1 MRLINKKPYLTL
13 AQCVQC
19 GLVENT
25 ILTANKRGSKAWDII
40 KDPDDSRMI
49 LVGYEGLKPEYRRMV
64 DERYGNVYEQVAR
77 QPILEMVVNDAK
89 AVEFYKRYRFGGNN
103 EKFLPLHNTDKHVG
117 GTVNKYVRAASWLN
131 FFSREDLKQ
140 VAKGLGINL
149 TKLYEQAGVLIKVEK
164 ENGKM
169 AGYTGIDVLP
179 GEFPGTYQNLMRR
192 VDEYRKGGYECLIN
206 GRIDNKNSSKLGKMR
221 AGSVEQGAESVL
233 RQAQDDSAEGV
244 IALPEGGKGGGNGLV
259 LVPKTGNKRGAF
271 DPEVE
276 KKQTAVMRYVAG
288 FGNNLNAAQV
298 QKIVNRI
305 FKVNGWETLSVR
317 SFNKFINENQD
328 ILTPGRRGKRVAMNT
343 VAMQNKRKRPPFPTI
358 YVTLDGWTVELM
370 YREYNTRERKWDYK
384 RLVVVVV
391 LDAYN
396 DYPLGYAIGERETAD
411 LIREACRNAI
421 IHTKELF
428 GQPYSPM
435 QVQSD
440 NYQIKNLTPFYQAM
454 AGKYFTPAA
463 VGNSKA
469 KVVEP
474 YFKYLNEKCQAEC
487 MNWSGFNV
495 DATKEKQVNR
505 EWLNKVKDQ
514 FPDKAGVERQIH
526 QLMSGERAEKGAD
539 YIAKWQELPEADR
552 CPVSVMDYLTMF
564 GVPLGDRTN
573 TITGQGVVKTID
585 GVTYTYDSFDP
596 LFRQNLHI
604 DWTLIGD
611 PENMGRVLAV
621 SPDKK
626 LRFVLEEKHQVAMD
640 IYSRTEADVQELKRV
655 AEWNKTY
662 TERVI
667 KLNAEAADTVRE
679 LVNEMP
685 ALPSEEDGKA
695 MQLMFTQNGQQKEGI
710 QDAKGLVLRQAQDAL
725 RQAQDDKKKK
735 VQRKLESK
743 LRQEQAASE
752 ASRHDKH
759 LEFITAGVDFEGYQ

>member
-1 MRLINKKPYLTL
+1 MACGMKENYLLKAKSIGTK
-13 AQCVQC
+13 CWDFRDDP
-19 GLVENT
+19 ND
-25 ILTANKRGSKAWDII
+25 KRKV
-40 KDPDDSRMI
+40 
-49 LVGYEGLKPEYRRMV
+49 LVGYEALNPVNKKLV
-64 DERYGNVYEQVAR
+64 DDRFGDVYKHVAR
-77 QPILEMVVNDAK
+77 QPILDMVVNDPK
-89 AVEFYKRYRFGGNN
+89 AVEFFKRYRFGDNE

-131 FFSREDLKQ
+131 MLKDLNKHAIKDTLKIN
-140 VAKGLGINL
+140 VADFYINVG
-149 TKLYEQAGVLIKVEK
+149 ELIAVEK
-164 ENGKM
+164 ENGKIPGNM
-169 AGYTGIDVLP
+169 GFDVLP
-179 GEFPGTYQNLMRR
+179 GEFPGTYQRLLAR
-192 VDEYRKGGYECLIN
+192 VDEYRKGGYGCLIN
-206 GRIDNKNSSKLGKMR
+206 GRIENKNSSKLGKMR
-221 AGSVEQGAESVL
+221 AGSGEQGAESGE
-233 RQAQDDSAEGV
+233 QGAGTDGV
-244 IALPEGGKGGGNGLV
+244 IALPDGGKGGGNGLA
-259 LVPKTGNKRGAF
+259 LVPKPGNKRGAF
-271 DPEVE
+271 DPELHS
-276 KKQTAVMRYVAG
+276 KQTAVMRYTCG

-343 VAMQNKRKRPPFPTI
+343 VAMQNKRKRPPYPMV

-396 DYPLGYAIGERETAD
+396 NYPLGYAIGDRETAE

-428 GQPYSPM
+428 GEPYSPM

-474 YFKYLNEKCQAEC
+474 YFKYLNTEYCQAEC

-495 DATKEKQVNR
+495 DATKENQVNR

-514 FPDKAGVERQIH
+514 FPDKQGVYNQIH
-526 QLMSGERAEKGAD
+526 QIIGRERVKKGAD
-539 YIAKWQELPEADR
+539 YVAKWQELPEADR

-564 GVPLGDRTN
+564 GVPLGNRAN
-573 TITGQGVVKTID
+573 TITGPGVVKTID

-596 LFRQNLHI
+596 IFRQNRHI

-640 IYSRTEADVQELKRV
+640 IYSRTEEDVQELKRV
-655 AEWNKTY
+655 ADYNKTY
-662 TERVI
+662 TDRVI
-667 KLNAEAADTVRE
+667 RLNAEAADTMRE

-695 MQLMFTQNGQQKEGI
+695 MQLMFTQKGQQKEGI
-710 QDAKGLVLRQAQDAL
+710 QNAKGLGSGERSAQDVGL
-725 RQAQDDKKKK
+725 KK
-735 VQRKLESK
+735 VQRQLEGK
-743 LRQEQAASE
+743 LRQEQAAAE

-759 LEFITAGVDFEGYQ
+759 LEFITAGVDFNEYQ